1 MFDLDIFE
9 EIVKEV
15 AKKDN
20 LIALLNGERSEVL
33 NNEKYFEITSKNITL
48 RVEWDK
54 IIELISF
61 DEEKP
66 SELCI
71 KKYEK
76 IYKIEFREVVET
88 PIVF

>member
-15 AKKDN
+15 VKKDN
-20 LIALLNGERSEVL
+20 LVALLNGERSEVL
-33 NNEKYFEITSKNITL
+33 NNEDYFEIVSKDKTL

-54 IIELISF
+54 LIDMISF

-71 KKYEK
+71 KKYEEVY
-76 IYKIEFREVVET
+76 IIEFREVVET
-88 PIVF
+88 PIIF

>member
-33 NNEKYFEITSKNITL
+33 NNEEYFEITSKDKTL
-48 RVEWDK
+48 RVEWEQVSDM
-54 IIELISF
+54 ISF
-61 DEEKP
+61 NKEKP

-71 KKYEK
+71 KKYKEV
-76 IYKIEFREVVET
+76 YTIEFREVVET
-88 PIVF
+88 PIIF